1 MKKLTIPVG
10 SILVITI
17 YFYLE
22 IMLLTNPTKMSWGLL
37 SISLLISA
45 IVSAVIEEKQKEFLI
60 IANIICLVLLGITS
74 II

>member
-1 MKKLTIPVG
+1 MKKLTIAVG

-22 IMLLTNPTKMSWGLL
+22 ITLLTNPTKMSWGLL

-45 IVSAVIEEKQKEFLI
+45 IVSVVIEEKQKKILG